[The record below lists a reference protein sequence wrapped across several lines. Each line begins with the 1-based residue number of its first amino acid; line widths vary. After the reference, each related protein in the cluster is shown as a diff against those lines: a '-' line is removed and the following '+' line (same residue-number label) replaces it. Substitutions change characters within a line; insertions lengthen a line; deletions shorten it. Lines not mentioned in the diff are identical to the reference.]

1 MSEHAVALVMTL
13 MTAAGVLAG
22 PVTVLQR
29 IRLGG
34 YVEETNG
41 YEVYL
46 PPTSSCY
53 PDHRLRIA
61 NRFPGQPPF
70 VEATIEVIRPDGQVV
85 AQIVPEAPLR
95 ESYLTGL
102 SLRGTHHLLVG
113 RGDQLWTIDF
123 AGNIVAGP
131 VAMPGPFVEGNGPE
145 RFHYPSGDH

>member
-1 MSEHAVALVMTL
+1 MSEHAVGLVGTL
-13 MTAAGVLAG
+13 MTVAGLLAG
-22 PVTVLQR
+22 PVTVLER
-29 IRLGG
+29 IRPGG
-34 YVEETNG
+34 HVEETNG

-46 PPTSSCY
+46 APTSSCY

-95 ESYLTGL
+95 ESYLTRL
-102 SLRGTHHLLVG
+102 SLRGTHHLMVG
-113 RGDQLWTIDF
+113 RGDQFWTIDF

-131 VAMPGPFVEGNGPE
+131 VAMPGPSGNQ
-145 RFHYPSGDH
+145 